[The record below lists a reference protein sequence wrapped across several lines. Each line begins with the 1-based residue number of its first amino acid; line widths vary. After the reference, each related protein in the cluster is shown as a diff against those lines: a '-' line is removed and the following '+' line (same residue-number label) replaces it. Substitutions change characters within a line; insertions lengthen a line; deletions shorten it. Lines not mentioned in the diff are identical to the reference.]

1 MTALTVRAA
10 LAALLAGDAAQPLVT
25 YLGPDGS
32 RTELSVRTF
41 ENNVA
46 KAANLLR
53 DDADVSAQS
62 LVVLRLPLH
71 WQVSVWLGA
80 CAMTG
85 CTAWLDGDP
94 DGPDVEVA
102 VLGPATLTE
111 PRAPL
116 TLASALHPFGLPF
129 TTPLPAGVL
138 DAALEV
144 RVHGDRFTAY
154 DDVTGGSSWL
164 RTGGSPRLWTQA
176 AALEDA
182 AALASSLGL
191 RGGGRLL
198 CARALDE
205 VSMLALLAVPLA
217 VGGSVV
223 LLDAAAADGSGPD
236 DDEISAVAAREHC
249 DAVLR

>member
-1 MTALTVRAA
+1 MTATSVRAA
-10 LAALLAGDAAQPLVT
+10 LTVLLAGDAAQPLIS
-25 YLGPDGS
+25 YLGADGA

-53 DDADVSAQS
+53 DDADVGAQS
-62 LVVLRLPLH
+62 RVALLLPPH

-94 DGPDVEVA
+94 ADPTVDVA
-102 VLGPATLTE
+102 VLGPGALDAAH
-111 PRAPL
+111 APL
-116 TLASALHPFGLPF
+116 TLASSLHPFGLPF

-144 RVHGDRFTAY
+144 RVHGDRFTPY
-154 DDVTGGSSWL
+154 DDVTGGSPWL
-164 RTGGSPRLWTQA
+164 RLGDRAWTQSE
-176 AALEDA
+176 ALADA
-182 AALASSLGL
+182 ADLASSLGL
-191 RGGGRLL
+191 TSGGRLL
-198 CARALDE
+198 CARALDD
-205 VSMLALLAVPLA
+205 VSILALLAVPLA

-223 LLDAAAADGSGPD
+223 LLDAAGL
-236 DDEISAVAAREHC
+236 DESAIAAVAQRERC
-249 DAVLR
+249 EAVLR